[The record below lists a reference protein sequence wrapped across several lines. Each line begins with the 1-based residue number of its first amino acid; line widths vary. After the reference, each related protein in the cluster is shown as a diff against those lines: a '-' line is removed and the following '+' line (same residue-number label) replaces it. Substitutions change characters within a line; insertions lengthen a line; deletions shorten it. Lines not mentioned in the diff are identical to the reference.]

1 MFQNH
6 SNAWAISPK
15 CSVHSCPSDLCL
27 KLSSFPWG
35 LVEVSGSIAQ
45 GCKGTVN
52 EGFVVVIQGREGTML
67 CPNQGANKKWRLQ
80 HRAAILLTWY
90 GTRCTPY
97 KRGEKKNH
105 SYSLIA
111 LSEWY
116 QTLGDGATS
125 PANTIYFPAMRSQ
138 DVWLPSNICH
148 YFSYFLDGTE
158 REEFR
163 ALLLHRETVFLS
175 CVLAGKFVAIIFPPS
190 AQLR

>member
-1 MFQNH
+1 MKVLLLSYRVGKGLCCAPTRVLIKSGGLSTEQLFY
-6 SNAWAISPK
+6 SPDTGQDAL
-15 CSVHSCPSDLCL
+15 PT
-27 KLSSFPWG
+27 
-35 LVEVSGSIAQ
+35 
-45 GCKGTVN
+45 KG
-52 EGFVVVIQGREGTML
+52 G
-67 CPNQGANKKWRLQ
+67 KKK
-80 HRAAILLTWY
+80 Y
-90 GTRCTPY
+90 
-97 KRGEKKNH
+97 H

-125 PANTIYFPAMRSQ
+125 PANTIYFPAMGSQ

-163 ALLLHRETVFLS
+163 ALLLHRETVFLG
-175 CVLAGKFVAIIFPPS
+175 CVVAGKFVAIIFPPS